1 MSGTRAT
8 LFEQGDILHQE
19 PRATT
24 IHAATLDQLDELG
37 VYSRIEPLGIICPT
51 MRYWDRA
58 TGELIAEFDHAVL
71 AAETSHPWVLQCE
84 QNKLSRVLFEMTAA
98 FPSIEVHNGA
108 KVVACTQTADRVDVR
123 ARLSNGT
130 EQAYSAEY
138 LVGADG
144 ARSTVR
150 EQFGIPF
157 EGFTYPERFL
167 IISTP
172 FDFKAQQGY
181 DYRNYL
187 FDPEEWATLFKIA
200 WDGPPGVWRL
210 VTPARPDE
218 TPETLGDLKTAQARL
233 QRFLPRSEAY
243 EIPFYNWY
251 TVDQRVA

>member
-1 MSGTRAT
+1 MSGTRSVIVVGGGPVGLTTALMLGRAGTRVT

-108 KVVACTQTADRVDVR
+108 KVVACAQTADRVDVR

-157 EGFTYPERFL
+157 RRSG
-167 IISTP
+167 
-172 FDFKAQQGY
+172 
-181 DYRNYL
+181 
-187 FDPEEWATLFKIA
+187 WAA
-200 WDGPPGVWRL
+200 YCSQAMPPTSITRWEQW
-210 VTPARPDE
+210 A
-218 TPETLGDLKTAQARL
+218 
-233 QRFLPRSEAY
+233 
-243 EIPFYNWY
+243 
-251 TVDQRVA
+251 